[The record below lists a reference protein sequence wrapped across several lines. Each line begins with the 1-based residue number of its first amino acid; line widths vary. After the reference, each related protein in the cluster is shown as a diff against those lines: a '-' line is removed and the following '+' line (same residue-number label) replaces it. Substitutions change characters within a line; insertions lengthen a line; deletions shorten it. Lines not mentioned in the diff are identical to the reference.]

1 MSKISRRSFIPIIGT
16 TVIGV
21 SCLSIQKPK
30 GLALENSKILPARL
44 KKGDVIGISAPAGGV
59 KSSSEIDDFTKVL
72 EQLGFKVKFSKNSS
86 NKFGYFSGTDEE
98 RASDFMGLIL
108 DNEVKGIFFL
118 RGGWG
123 CARILPLLDFDAIKV
138 NPKVIMG
145 FSDITT
151 LLNAITSKTGL
162 VTFHGPGGNSTWN
175 AYSIRYINEL
185 LINGELVNYRNE
197 KQDLKITT
205 YSPGSARGDLYGG
218 NLSVICSLV
227 GTDFLPSWKDKILFL
242 EDVGE
247 EPYRI
252 DRMLTH
258 LKLAGVFDEVNG
270 VILGNFRKCV
280 AEEPERSFTLKEV
293 FEQHFSTLKKPVF
306 YGAQIGHV
314 RNKFTIPVGVEV
326 KMNADDGSF
335 VLVDASVS

>member
-30 GLALENSKILPARL
+30 GLALENNKILPARL